1 MGRTPTGSSPSV
13 KNTKRCET
21 QIWYQYQLQNCAPE
35 SDFGWCNWTSRP
47 AQIAVLLFFMT
58 TAYESPT
65 RRRKS
70 RLQEASLLEGPM
82 LLLQSIRGFK
92 TNRSL
97 LWLGCVPLALFGL
110 GLFNLSAHA
119 AEMPELSAAFLANNL
134 WLLVA
139 TILVIFM
146 NAGFAMVEAG
156 MCRQKN
162 AVNILA
168 KNLFVFALAIT
179 AYWFVGYS
187 LMYGD
192 AIAAGFLYFNGL
204 FFDPAVTPELISEAG
219 LVPSVDFLFQAAF
232 AGTAATIVSGLVAE
246 RVKFGEFVVFSLIL
260 TAFIYPIA
268 GSWEWN
274 GGWLNSVGDK
284 EFIDFAGSSIVHSV
298 GAWAGLIGAML
309 LGPRIGKFIDG
320 KPQAIPGHNM
330 AIATLGALILWIGWY
345 GFNPGSQLAMDQW
358 VPYVAVTTTLAA
370 AGGAIGATVIST
382 LTSGKPD
389 LTMIINGILAGLVS
403 ITAGCGNLTFV
414 GSWVAGLIGGIIVV
428 FAVSALDASGIDD
441 PVGAFSVHGVCGVWG
456 TLVVGL
462 WGFDIQGDG
471 SPLGLLVGGG
481 ISQLGIQ
488 ALGCAAYAIWT
499 IVTCWI
505 AWSVIGGLFG
515 GIRVTE
521 REETEG
527 LDIGEH
533 GMEAYPDFVSSG
545 R

>member
-1 MGRTPTGSSPSV
+1 
-13 KNTKRCET
+13 
-21 QIWYQYQLQNCAPE
+21 
-35 SDFGWCNWTSRP
+35 
-47 AQIAVLLFFMT
+47 MT

-65 RRRKS
+65 KRRKS

-82 LLLQSIRGFK
+82 LLLKSIRGFK
-92 TNRSL
+92 TSRSL
-97 LWLGCVPLALFGL
+97 TWLACVPVALAGL

-119 AEMPELSAAFLANNL
+119 ADLPELNAAFLANNL

-168 KNLFVFALAIT
+168 KNLFVFALAVT
-179 AYWFVGYS
+179 AYWFIGFS
-187 LMYGD
+187 LMYGS
-192 AIAAGFLYFNGL
+192 AFWEGILYYGKGGALGL
-204 FFDPAVTPELISEAG
+204 FFDPAVTPQMVTDGS
-219 LVPSVDFLFQAAF
+219 LVPSIDFLFQAAF

-246 RVKFGEFVVFSLIL
+246 RVKFGEFVIFSLVL
-260 TAFIYPIA
+260 TAFIYPIS
-268 GSWEWN
+268 GSWQWN
-274 GGWLNSVGDK
+274 SDGWLAQLG
-284 EFIDFAGSSIVHSV
+284 FIDFAGSSIVHSV
-298 GAWAGLIGAML
+298 GAWAGLVGAML

-330 AIATLGALILWIGWY
+330 ALATLGALILWIGWY
-345 GFNPGSQLAMDQW
+345 GFNPGSVLGMDET
-358 VPYVAVTTTLAA
+358 VAYVAVTTTLAA

-382 LTSGKPD
+382 ITSGKPD

-403 ITAGCGNLTFV
+403 ITAGCGNMTMV
-414 GSWVAGLIGGIIVV
+414 GAWVAGAVGGIIVV
-428 FAVSALDASGIDD
+428 FAVSALDSAGIDD

-462 WGFDIQGDG
+462 WGVDG
-471 SPLGLLVGGG
+471 ATGIGLFNSGSF
-481 ISQLGIQ
+481 SQLGIQ
-488 ALGCAAYAIWT
+488 AVGCAAYAIWT

-521 REETEG
+521 QEETEG